1 VINMINS
8 PPFPTKTSNSVPTET
23 LNSVGEYLEKNLSE
37 RQKKVIDFL
46 DKIEAGDAKKIYK
59 TMLFCQ
65 AYPDMPAIELVLTH
79 CLNEML
85 NSMLRRE
92 ESLNKKIL
100 LNATKEM
107 GLASSGDDISD
118 ILKIITKRLSQ
129 KEEENYDKKRIRKF
143 VEDKLSVKY
152 GGDKVVDDFVKN
164 LYSKKEG
171 THRFRHFDQEL
182 KHGLTEVGSMISD
195 VEDAFLILAS
205 SYLDRIENI
214 KKILKKIN
222 TEPFIDDD
230 RITNHVRINITKET
244 EEYFFQNLRN
254 PKWLQRFKEHL
265 PPEKSE
271 LESWPQGIYL
281 SKVAKEEPSEVFE
294 IIKPYLEK
302 RLSKNIDVGHF
313 VLMRIFKISE
323 NFPDEKNYSLKV
335 GNAYRDYLKNSQNL
349 NATTNSHYVKDFLN
363 DLVRKGY
370 EKLVLEIAEELLLIK
385 PDDQKAKF
393 NDFKTRF
400 NDSANMED
408 YDYEE
413 VLKVIKNSVLVKSS
427 LKLFETLCKILKNA
441 VDGKFAKE
449 SNQRLCFN
457 RSAIEDHEQ
466 DQYRN
471 AAEFKLITAI
481 RDVAEYIF
489 ENDSKNKTKVIGVL
503 EEKLSDGS
511 DFLIFTRIILHLLR
525 KYPEKQNK
533 AVAKHLVVKE
543 RFDNYHIHHEYYLL
557 LKQEFKNLS
566 AANKKKI
573 LGFINDG
580 FEERKNTKASDNDNA
595 KKERD
600 LCANRWLFNKLD
612 CINDG
617 LSGEWKKKYQE
628 LSKEFQKEERPDLPH
643 HVKEAEFITDHSPI
657 AEEELA
663 KMQIKK
669 IIKFITSWQPKKGE
683 GFNAPNPRGLGN
695 ALEKDFEKSPKKYLD
710 GLALFNQLSNP
721 TYPKRLLRALTK
733 YPNKTEEDWIKIIE
747 LGKWIADQST
757 DFKNEEFSNFDSY
770 SFDGD
775 SHWGWCKQE
784 FAKLI
789 SESCKSKEQNQIPEN
804 LSKNVVLVLKKM
816 ILDKDAILEKWEIN
830 DNDDDRYYSRAIN
843 SCHGEALAALIE
855 LALLEFRK
863 NNKKYA
869 SEILTSVLDNLISK
883 DSYLEGFA
891 VLGRYLP
898 WINLINQKWV
908 KDNLEAILPKKNKA
922 RFNAVWLTY
931 INFVPSFDDMFDLL
945 KDKYLLALENPTDEE
960 KDSKRSNFKLGESI
974 AVFYSRGKIKLE
986 DDLLKKLF
994 KKRPKDGSAMI
1005 SLIGR
1010 WCCNENNPVPKE
1022 FLGRFKN
1029 LWDWRIKNS
1038 AELPI
1043 SVEEYQSFKWWYK
1056 SGLFDRKWALEQL
1069 LESAK
1074 ESGEER
1080 RPEIFIIGEKLFEDL
1095 QNCHKTAWE
1104 VIKLMLKVKGYFM
1117 GVDIDFVKQVFGLI
1131 EESDWS
1137 EIKKEA
1143 SEVKDEF
1150 CRRNKLDEKFVSI
1163 YG

>member
-1 VINMINS
+1 MS
-8 PPFPTKTSNSVPTET
+8 TQLSFPAEISNSVE
-23 LNSVGEYLEKNLSE
+23 EHLEKHLSD
-37 RQKKVIDFL
+37 RQRKVIDFL
-46 DKIEAGDAKKIYK
+46 DKIQAGDAKKIYK

-65 AYPDMPAIELVLTH
+65 AYPDMPAIELVLSH

-85 NSMLRRE
+85 NSILRSA
-92 ESLNKKIL
+92 ESDNKEKISYL
-100 LNATKEM
+100 LKEM
-107 GLASSGDDISD
+107 GLPNNSEVVSD
-118 ILKIITKRLSQ
+118 TLKYIKQRSTSKQ
-129 KEEENYDKKRIRKF
+129 EEGYDGKRIREF
-143 VEDKLSVKY
+143 VESKVSAKY
-152 GGDKVVDDFVKN
+152 GNDKAIKYLAEKAKN
-164 LYSKKEG
+164 AKSRTQK
-171 THRFRHFDQEL
+171 FRHFDEILNHDLSLVQSL
-182 KHGLTEVGSMISD
+182 IND
-195 VEDAFLILAS
+195 VEYVLLKVAP
-205 SYLDRIENI
+205 SYLEKIEHTKLVLEELN
-214 KKILKKIN
+214 K
-222 TEPFIDDD
+222 EPFYYDFNK
-230 RITNHVRINITKET
+230 TGEVYSSLTTET
-244 EEYFFQNLRN
+244 EEYFFQNLKN
-254 PKWLQRFKEHL
+254 PKCLQIFEKYL
-265 PPEKSE
+265 APEKSE
-271 LESWPQGIYL
+271 LENWPQGFYL
-281 SKVAKEEPSEVFE
+281 SKIAKEKPSEVFN
-294 IIKPYLEK
+294 IIKPYLEEH
-302 RLSKNIDVGHF
+302 LSKNDAAGHF

-323 NFPDEKNYSLKV
+323 NFPDDKNYSLKV
-335 GNAYRDYLKNSQNL
+335 GNAYRDYLKNSQSL
-349 NATTNSHYVKDFLN
+349 NAITNSHYVKDFLN
-363 DLVRKGY
+363 DLARRGY
-370 EKLVLEIAEELLLIK
+370 EKLVLEIAEELLSIK

-408 YDYEE
+408 YYYEE
-413 VLKVIKNSVLVKSS
+413 VLKVVKNSVLEKNSF
-427 LKLFETLCKILKNA
+427 KLFEALCKILKNA
-441 VDGKFAKE
+441 VDGDFSKD
-449 SNQRLCFN
+449 SNTRLCYD

-489 ENDSKNKTKVIGVL
+489 ENYSKNKVKVIGIL

-525 KYPEKQNK
+525 KYPESQSKAISKQ
-533 AVAKHLVVKE
+533 LVFKE
-543 RFDNYHIHHEYYLL
+543 RFDDYKIHHEYYRLL
-557 LKQEFKNLS
+557 RQEFKNLS
-566 AANKKKI
+566 AVNQKKI

-580 FEERKNTKASDNDNA
+580 FEERKNTPVPDNDNA

-600 LCANRWLFNKLD
+600 AYANRWLFDELD

-617 LSGEWKKKYQE
+617 LSGDWKKKYQD
-628 LSKEFQKEERPDLPH
+628 LSKEFRKKERPDLLH
-643 HVKEAEFITDHSPI
+643 YVEEAEFITDNSPI
-657 AEEELA
+657 AEEDLA
-663 KMQIKK
+663 KMQIEE

-683 GFNAPNPRGLGN
+683 GFNVPNPRGLGN

-710 GLALFNQLSNP
+710 GLALFHQPSNP
-721 TYPKRLLRALTK
+721 TYPKRLLRALAK

-747 LGKWIADQST
+747 LGKWIADQSA
-757 DFKNEEFSNFDSY
+757 DFRSEESS
-770 SFDGD
+770 SFDGYALD
-775 SHWGWCKQE
+775 GDIHWGWCKQE

-789 SESCKSKEQNQIPEN
+789 SESCKSKEQNQIPES
-804 LSKNVVLVLKKM
+804 LSKDVVLILKKM
-816 ILDKDAILEKWEIN
+816 ILDKDIILENWEIN
-830 DNDDDRYYSRAIN
+830 NNDDDRYYSRAIN

-855 LALLEFRK
+855 FALLEFRR
-863 NNKKYA
+863 NNKDYS
-869 SEILTSVLDNLISK
+869 SEIITSVLDELISK
-883 DSYLEGFA
+883 NSYLEGFA

-898 WINLINQKWV
+898 WINMINHKWV
-908 KDNLEAILPKKNKA
+908 KANLETILPKKNKA

-960 KDSKRSNFKLGESI
+960 KDGKRSNFKLGESI
-974 AVFYSRGKIKLE
+974 ASFYSRGKIKIE
-986 DDLLKKLF
+986 DDLLRKLF
-994 KKRPKDGSAMI
+994 KKRSKDGSAMI

-1029 LWDWRIKNS
+1029 LWDWRIKKS

-1056 SGLFDRKWALEQL
+1056 SGLFDREWALEQL
-1069 LESAK
+1069 WESTK
-1074 ESGEER
+1074 KSGEER

-1095 QNCHKTAWE
+1095 QNYPETAWE

-1131 EESDWS
+1131 EKSDWS

-1150 CRRNKLDEKFVSI
+1150 CCRNKLDEKFVSI